1 MANPLMNAAGALGRL
16 FLPEELTV
24 SRFSVEMEGLLVATF
39 NECSGLGATI
49 EVETI
54 QEGGLNS
61 FEHKLPGRTS
71 YGNVTLSSGV
81 ASANDMW
88 EWFQEVTTGTVKR
101 KNVSIIMYWQ
111 SHWEAMR
118 WNLEAAYP
126 VSWQGP
132 TFTAGDASVTVQ
144 TLELAHHGISKGL

>member
-1 MANPLMNAAGALGRL
+1 MVNKAMRAARALGQL
-16 FLPEELTV
+16 FLPEELAV

-39 NECSGLGATI
+39 NECSGLGATV

-71 YGNVTLSSGV
+71 YGNVTLSSGM
-81 ASANDMW
+81 ASSTDMW
-88 EWFQEVTTGTVKR
+88 DWFYDVTMGTIVR

-126 VSWQGP
+126 VNWQGP
-132 TFTAGDASVTVQ
+132 SFTAGDPSVTVQ